1 MTRTTQS
8 TSHRPLLL
16 AVAVVLALGVG
27 TTSAR
32 AAGGIEGVW
41 SFNGGRIAVQRLSHG
56 TYGGTVVAETKFA
69 QCAHPLGQ
77 QIWTGMTEQPD
88 GSYWGLHQWYTA
100 NCVEDPVPGPTAWRV
115 VEQPNHSRYMRVC
128 FSHPGTSQPTIA
140 ANGAPKT
147 ASEYAA
153 HNVTFGCYSS
163 ALIAPLPRSPKEAGK
178 EGQKEHLTLP
188 SAKKCL
194 GGKHFRIRLHDPQND
209 PFKTVTIT
217 LNGQKI
223 ATSRKG
229 KYVVATINLKR
240 LPKGVFKVKV
250 RATTVLG
257 HVLSGKRT
265 YHTCTGKTKSKK
277 RSKKS

>member
-8 TSHRPLLL
+8 TSYRPLLL

-41 SFNGGRIAVQRLSHG
+41 SFNGGQIAVQRLSHG

-140 ANGAPKT
+140 ANGAPKIP
-147 ASEYAA
+147 SEYAA
-153 HNVTFGCYSS
+153 HHVTFGCYSS
-163 ALIAPLPRSPKEAGK
+163 ALIASLPRSPKEVGK
-178 EGQKEHLTLP
+178 DGKKELLTLP

-194 GGKHFRIRLHDPQND
+194 GGRYLRIRLRDPKYD
-209 PFKTVTIT
+209 PLKTVTIT

-250 RATTVLG
+250 HATTVLG
-257 HVLSGKRT
+257 HHLSASRT
-265 YHTCTGKTKSKK
+265 YHTCVGKTKSKK

>member
-1 MTRTTQS
+1 VTRTTQS
-8 TSHRPLLL
+8 TRHRTTLL
-16 AVAVVLALGVG
+16 AVATVLALGVG

-32 AAGGIEGVW
+32 AVGGIEGIW
-41 SFNGGRIAVQRLSHG
+41 SFNGGQIAVQRLPHG

-69 QCAHPLGQ
+69 QCVHPLGQ
-77 QIWTGMTEQPD
+77 QIWTGITEKPD
-88 GSYWGLHQWYTA
+88 GSYWGLHQWYSA

-115 VEQPNHSRYMRVC
+115 LEQPNHSRYMRVC

-140 ANGAPKT
+140 ANGAPKSP
-147 ASEYAA
+147 SEYAA

-178 EGQKEHLTLP
+178 NGKKEHLTLP
-188 SAKKCL
+188 RAKRCL
-194 GGKHFRIRLHDPQND
+194 GGKYFRIRLRDPKYD

-217 LNGQKI
+217 LGGHKI
-223 ATSRKG
+223 VTSRKG
-229 KYVVATINLKR
+229 NYVLATINLKR
-240 LPKGVFKVKV
+240 IPTSTFKIKV
-250 RATTVLG
+250 HATTILG
-257 HVLSGKRT
+257 NHLSGSRT

>member
-8 TSHRPLLL
+8 TSHRPLLVAL
-16 AVAVVLALGVG
+16 AVVLALGIG
-27 TTSAR
+27 AASAR

-140 ANGAPKT
+140 ANGAPKS

-163 ALIAPLPRSPKEAGK
+163 ALIASLPRSPKEAGTK
-178 EGQKEHLTLP
+178 GSKEHLTWP
-188 SAKKCL
+188 RAKGCL
-194 GGKHFRIRLHDPQND
+194 GGKYLRIRLRDPQND

-217 LNGQKI
+217 LSGQKL

-257 HVLSGKRT
+257 HVLSGRRT
-265 YHTCTGKTKSKK
+265 YHTCVGKTKSKK
-277 RSKKS
+277 RSQKS